1 MLQQVCTLLVGFC
14 RCMTQLRIPPEMLH
28 AVRVDEEEALGK
40 LGHADLCSAVLSHA
54 MLCRAAVS

>member
-1 MLQQVCTLLVGFC
+1 
-14 RCMTQLRIPPEMLH
+14 MLH